1 VLQGSLDT
9 FGLED
14 VVTFLAAT
22 AKTGRLH
29 VNGDRGTGSLWFAQG
44 DVVAAMAAN
53 VPLEADIGDVVF
65 ELLRYRRGDF
75 AFSLGEAAAA
85 GGPPH
90 AVGPLLDHAQG
101 ALEEWRELTEV
112 VPSPEH
118 RVLLLA
124 ELVDEH
130 VILDRD
136 QWRTVLAIG
145 PGSTVAEL
153 GEALREGEVPVLRR
167 VCDLLAKAL
176 VEVLEPAGAPIVGGA
191 GGVHHVEPAPVP
203 GHDAYRWA
211 ESDRVDDAS
220 SNTATATPTQTPT
233 AVSTPTGS
241 VGGGEGEPID
251 HALLEQLGGLSP
263 RAAQAVSEA
272 AARGDA
278 DDSVLMSMLRDEL

>member
-1 VLQGSLDT
+1 MLQGSLDT

-29 VNGDRGTGSLWFAQG
+29 LNGDRGTGSLWFASG

-65 ELLRYRRGDF
+65 ELLRYGRGDF

-90 AVGPLLDHAQG
+90 AVAPLLDHARG
-101 ALEEWRELTEV
+101 ALEEWRELTDV
-112 VPSPEH
+112 VPSLQH

-130 VILDRD
+130 VILDRE

-145 PGSTVAEL
+145 PGSTVAEV

-167 VCDLLAKAL
+167 VCDLLAKGL
-176 VEVLEPAGAPIVGGA
+176 IEVLEPASGPAVASGPILVRRT
-191 GGVHHVEPAPVP
+191 EPAPAPVED
-203 GHDAYRWA
+203 GFRWA
-211 ESDRVDDAS
+211 DTDPYPEPDADGDIGAAD
-220 SNTATATPTQTPT
+220 TAPVEPVAPV
-233 AVSTPTGS
+233 A
-241 VGGGEGEPID
+241 EGEPID